1 LRRSR
6 RRWIGSF
13 ILGAAA
19 ARGISPLIAVDIDEG
34 FERRNSRC
42 GDRDRRNLA
51 DIVLDRVIALADLV
65 DGGIRPLAE
74 RTARGKIIVDTQPA

>member
-1 LRRSR
+1 V
-6 RRWIGSF
+6 GSAPSSSEHR
-13 ILGAAA
+13 GA
-19 ARGISPLIAVDIDEG
+19 
-34 FERRNSRC
+34 
-42 GDRDRRNLA
+42 RDLA